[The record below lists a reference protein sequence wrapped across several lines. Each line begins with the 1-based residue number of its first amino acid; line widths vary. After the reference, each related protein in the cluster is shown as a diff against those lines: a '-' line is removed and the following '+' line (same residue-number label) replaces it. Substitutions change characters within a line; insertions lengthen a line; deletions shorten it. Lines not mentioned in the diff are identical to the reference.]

1 MITDGQRLHYRTVKN
16 LSALLKGVSS
26 NHVGDFSC
34 LNCFHCYR
42 TKSKLKKHERV
53 CSYRDYCYA
62 EMPNQDN
69 EFIKYYYGEKSL
81 KVTGIIY
88 ADLECLPEKMHLC
101 QNNLEK
107 SYTDKSY
114 SLFTNCSLDAT
125 KSKLDR
131 YRGKHCM
138 EKFCKDVRVHTME
151 IINYEEKEMIPLT
164 IEENEYYEMQK
175 FRHYLIFV
183 QSLAIDRR
191 IVSKDLNA
199 NLIKNTKQALKYFLR
214 KSNIDK
220 LF

>member
-1 MITDGQRLHYRTVKN
+1 
-16 LSALLKGVSS
+16 
-26 NHVGDFSC
+26 
-34 LNCFHCYR
+34 
-42 TKSKLKKHERV
+42 
-53 CSYRDYCYA
+53 
-62 EMPNQDN
+62 MPNQDN
-69 EFIKYYYGEKSL
+69 EFIRYYYGEKSL

-88 ADLECLPEKMHLC
+88 ADLECLPEKMHLS

-175 FRHYLIFV
+175 FRHYLISV